1 MSEEAKEALSPDEA
15 DDSNVEIDIVDD
27 TPEEDKGRPERSGEP
42 YDPSDEEI
50 EEYSEGVQ
58 KRIKKLRF
66 EFHEERRAKEKIARE
81 NVEAFNYAQ
90 KLLAENNQIKEVLQQ
105 HQEVLQKS
113 QSERL
118 ASEVAAQRRRYKD
131 AYESGDSEEL
141 ASAQEDL
148 SRAVASHERVSSIP
162 PPRRLETPPA
172 PPQPQPQPAPVVD
185 PKAQGWLKE
194 NSWFGEDRTMTGYA
208 YGLHE
213 QLVTQEGIDPRTD
226 AYYERIDS
234 EMRQRFPEKFG
245 GASSSGNGASVGNVV
260 APATR
265 GPGKGPRKVSLTTT
279 QVALAKRL
287 GITPELYA
295 QQLIKDMQ
303 Q

>member
-1 MSEEAKEALSPDEA
+1 MIEEAQEALSPDEV
-15 DDSNVEIDIVDD
+15 DDNSIEIDVVDD
-27 TPEEDKGRPERSGEP
+27 TPEEDRGRPERTGEP

-66 EFHEERRAKEKIARE
+66 EFHEERRAKEKAERE
-81 NVEAFNYAQ
+81 NTEAFTYAQ
-90 KLLAENNQIKEVLQQ
+90 RLLEENNQIKEALQQ

-118 ASEVAAQRRRYKD
+118 ATEVAAQRRRYKD
-131 AYESGDSEEL
+131 AYESGDAEEL
-141 ASAQEDL
+141 AAAQEDL
-148 SRAVASHERVSSIP
+148 SRAVASHDRISSAP
-162 PPRRLETPPA
+162 PPQRLQAA
-172 PPQPQPQPAPVVD
+172 PPPEQPAPQVD
-185 PKAQGWLKE
+185 PKAQDWLKK

-226 AYYERIDS
+226 AYYERIDN
-234 EMRQRFPEKFG
+234 EMRTRFPERFG
-245 GASSSGNGASVGNVV
+245 EAPSSSGNGASLGNVV

-265 GPGKGPRKVSLTTT
+265 GTGKGPRKISLTQT

-287 GITPELYA
+287 GITPEQYA
-295 QQLIKDMQ
+295 QQVLKDSQ
-303 Q
+303 

>member
-1 MSEEAKEALSPDEA
+1 MIEEAQEALSPDEVE
-15 DDSNVEIDIVDD
+15 DNSIEIDVVDD
-27 TPEEDKGRPERSGEP
+27 TPEEDRGRPERTGEP

-66 EFHEERRAKEKIARE
+66 EFHEERRAKEKAERE
-81 NVEAFNYAQ
+81 NTEAFTYAQ
-90 KLLAENNQIKEVLQQ
+90 RLLEENNQIKEALQQ

-118 ASEVAAQRRRYKD
+118 ATEVAAQRRRYKD
-131 AYESGDSEEL
+131 AYESGDAEEL
-141 ASAQEDL
+141 AAAQEDL
-148 SRAVASHERVSSIP
+148 SRAVASHERISSAP
-162 PPRRLETPPA
+162 PPQRLQAA
-172 PPQPQPQPAPVVD
+172 PPPEQPAPQVD
-185 PKAQGWLKE
+185 PKAQDWLKK

-226 AYYERIDS
+226 AYYERIDN
-234 EMRQRFPEKFG
+234 EMRTRFPEKFG
-245 GASSSGNGASVGNVV
+245 EATSSSGNGASLGNVV

-265 GPGKGPRKVSLTTT
+265 GTGKGPRKISLTQT

-287 GITPELYA
+287 GITPEQYA
-295 QQLIKDMQ
+295 QQVLKDSQ
-303 Q
+303 

>member
-1 MSEEAKEALSPDEA
+1 MIEEAQEALSPDEVE
-15 DDSNVEIDIVDD
+15 DNSIEIDVVDD
-27 TPEEDKGRPERSGEP
+27 TPEEDRGRPERTGEP

-66 EFHEERRAKEKIARE
+66 EFHEERRAKEKAERE
-81 NVEAFNYAQ
+81 NTEAFTYAQ
-90 KLLAENNQIKEVLQQ
+90 RLLEENNQIKEALQQ
-105 HQEVLQKS
+105 HQEILQKS

-118 ASEVAAQRRRYKD
+118 ATEVAAQRRRYKD
-131 AYESGDSEEL
+131 AYESGDAEEL
-141 ASAQEDL
+141 AAAQEDL
-148 SRAVASHERVSSIP
+148 SRAVASHERISSAP
-162 PPRRLETPPA
+162 PPQRLQAA
-172 PPQPQPQPAPVVD
+172 PPPEQPAPQVD
-185 PKAQGWLKE
+185 PKAQDWLKK

-226 AYYERIDS
+226 AYYERIDN
-234 EMRQRFPEKFG
+234 EMRTRFPEKFG
-245 GASSSGNGASVGNVV
+245 EATSSSGNGASLGNVV

-265 GPGKGPRKVSLTTT
+265 GTGKGPRKISLTQT

-287 GITPELYA
+287 GITPEQYA
-295 QQLIKDMQ
+295 QQVLKDSQ
-303 Q
+303 

>member
-1 MSEEAKEALSPDEA
+1 MIEEAQEALSPDEV
-15 DDSNVEIDIVDD
+15 DDNSVEIDVVDD
-27 TPEEDKGRPERSGEP
+27 TPEEDQGRPERTGEP

-66 EFHEERRAKEKIARE
+66 EFHEERRAKEKAERE
-81 NVEAFNYAQ
+81 NTEAFTYAQ
-90 KLLAENNQIKEVLQQ
+90 RLLEENNQIKEALQQ

-118 ASEVAAQRRRYKD
+118 ATEVAAQRRRYKD
-131 AYESGDSEEL
+131 AYESGDAEEL
-141 ASAQEDL
+141 AAAQEDL
-148 SRAVASHERVSSIP
+148 SRAVASHERISAAP
-162 PPRRLETPPA
+162 PPQRLQAA
-172 PPQPQPQPAPVVD
+172 PPPEQPAPQVD
-185 PKAQGWLKE
+185 PKAQDWLTK

-226 AYYERIDS
+226 AYYERIDN
-234 EMRQRFPEKFG
+234 EMRTRFPDKFG
-245 GASSSGNGASVGNVV
+245 EATSSSGNGASLGNVV

-265 GPGKGPRKVSLTTT
+265 GTGKGPRKISLTQT

-287 GITPELYA
+287 GITPEQYA
-295 QQLIKDMQ
+295 QQVLKDSQ
-303 Q
+303 

>member
-1 MSEEAKEALSPDEA
+1 MIEEAQEALSPDEVE
-15 DDSNVEIDIVDD
+15 DNSIEIDVVDD
-27 TPEEDKGRPERSGEP
+27 TPEEDRGRPERTGEP

-66 EFHEERRAKEKIARE
+66 EFHEERRAKEKAERE
-81 NVEAFNYAQ
+81 NTEAFTYAQ
-90 KLLAENNQIKEVLQQ
+90 RLLEENNQIKEALQQ

-118 ASEVAAQRRRYKD
+118 ATEVAAQRRRYKE
-131 AYESGDSEEL
+131 AYESGDAEEL
-141 ASAQEDL
+141 AAAQEDL
-148 SRAVASHERVSSIP
+148 SRAVASHDRISSAP
-162 PPRRLETPPA
+162 PPQRLQAA
-172 PPQPQPQPAPVVD
+172 PPPEQPAPQVD
-185 PKAQGWLKE
+185 PKAQDWLKK

-226 AYYERIDS
+226 AYYERIDN
-234 EMRQRFPEKFG
+234 EMRTRFPDKFG
-245 GASSSGNGASVGNVV
+245 EATSSSGNGASLGTVV

-265 GPGKGPRKVSLTTT
+265 GTGKGPRKISLTQT

-287 GITPELYA
+287 GITPEQYA
-295 QQLIKDMQ
+295 QQVLKDSQ
-303 Q
+303 

>member
-1 MSEEAKEALSPDEA
+1 MIEEAQEALSPDEVE
-15 DDSNVEIDIVDD
+15 DNSIEIDVVDD
-27 TPEEDKGRPERSGEP
+27 TPEEDKGRPERTGEP

-66 EFHEERRAKEKIARE
+66 EFHEERRAKEKAERE
-81 NVEAFNYAQ
+81 NAEAFTYAQ
-90 KLLAENNQIKEVLQQ
+90 RLLEENNQIKEALQQ

-118 ASEVAAQRRRYKD
+118 ATEVAAQRRRYKD
-131 AYESGDSEEL
+131 AYESGDAEEL
-141 ASAQEDL
+141 AAAQEDL
-148 SRAVASHERVSSIP
+148 SRAVASHDRISSAP
-162 PPRRLETPPA
+162 PPQRLQAA
-172 PPQPQPQPAPVVD
+172 PPPEQPAPQPTVD
-185 PKAQGWLKE
+185 PKAQDWLKE

-226 AYYERIDS
+226 AYYERIDN
-234 EMRQRFPEKFG
+234 EMRTRFPDKFG
-245 GASSSGNGASVGNVV
+245 EAPSSSGNGASLGNVV

-265 GPGKGPRKVSLTTT
+265 GTGKGPRKISLTQT

-287 GITPELYA
+287 GITPEQYA
-295 QQLIKDMQ
+295 QQVLKDSQ
-303 Q
+303 

>member
-1 MSEEAKEALSPDEA
+1 MIEEAQEALSPDEVE
-15 DDSNVEIDIVDD
+15 DNSIEIDVVDD
-27 TPEEDKGRPERSGEP
+27 TPEEDRGRPERTGEP

-66 EFHEERRAKEKIARE
+66 EFHEERRAKEKAERE
-81 NVEAFNYAQ
+81 NTEAFTYAQ
-90 KLLAENNQIKEVLQQ
+90 RLLEENNQIKEALQQ

-118 ASEVAAQRRRYKD
+118 ATEVAARRRRYKD
-131 AYESGDSEEL
+131 AYESGDAEEL
-141 ASAQEDL
+141 AAAQEDL
-148 SRAVASHERVSSIP
+148 SRAVASHERISSAP
-162 PPRRLETPPA
+162 PPQRLQAA
-172 PPQPQPQPAPVVD
+172 PPPEQPAPQVD
-185 PKAQGWLKE
+185 PKAQDWLKK

-226 AYYERIDS
+226 AYYERIDN
-234 EMRQRFPEKFG
+234 EMRTRFPEKFG
-245 GASSSGNGASVGNVV
+245 EATSSSGNGASLGNVV

-265 GPGKGPRKVSLTTT
+265 GTGKGPRKISLTQT

-287 GITPELYA
+287 GITPEQYA
-295 QQLIKDMQ
+295 QQVLKDSQ
-303 Q
+303 

>member
-1 MSEEAKEALSPDEA
+1 MIEEAQEALSPDEV
-15 DDSNVEIDIVDD
+15 DDNSVEIDVVDD
-27 TPEEDKGRPERSGEP
+27 TPEEDQGRPERTGEP

-66 EFHEERRAKEKIARE
+66 EFHEERRAKEKAERE
-81 NVEAFNYAQ
+81 NTEAFTYAQ
-90 KLLAENNQIKEVLQQ
+90 RLLEENNQIKEALQQ

-118 ASEVAAQRRRYKD
+118 ATEVAAQRRRYKD
-131 AYESGDSEEL
+131 AYESGDAEEL
-141 ASAQEDL
+141 AAAQEDL
-148 SRAVASHERVSSIP
+148 SRAVASHDRISSAP
-162 PPRRLETPPA
+162 PPQRLQAA
-172 PPQPQPQPAPVVD
+172 PPPEQPAPQPTVD
-185 PKAQGWLKE
+185 PKAQDWLKE

-226 AYYERIDS
+226 AYYERIDN
-234 EMRQRFPEKFG
+234 EMRTRFPDKFG
-245 GASSSGNGASVGNVV
+245 EAPSSSGNGASLGNVV

-265 GPGKGPRKVSLTTT
+265 GTGKGPRKISLTQT

-287 GITPELYA
+287 GITPEQYA
-295 QQLIKDMQ
+295 QQVLKDSQ
-303 Q
+303 

>member
-1 MSEEAKEALSPDEA
+1 MIEEAQEALSPDEVE
-15 DDSNVEIDIVDD
+15 DNSVEIDVVDD
-27 TPEEDKGRPERSGEP
+27 TPEEDQGRPERTGEP

-66 EFHEERRAKEKIARE
+66 EFHEERRAKEKAERE
-81 NVEAFNYAQ
+81 NTEAFTYAQ
-90 KLLAENNQIKEVLQQ
+90 RLLEENNQIKEALQQ

-118 ASEVAAQRRRYKD
+118 ATEVAAQRRRYKD
-131 AYESGDSEEL
+131 AYESGDAEEL
-141 ASAQEDL
+141 AAAQEDL
-148 SRAVASHERVSSIP
+148 SRAVASHERISAAP
-162 PPRRLETPPA
+162 PPQRLQAA
-172 PPQPQPQPAPVVD
+172 PPPEQPAPQVD
-185 PKAQGWLKE
+185 PKAQDWLTK

-226 AYYERIDS
+226 AYYERIDN
-234 EMRQRFPEKFG
+234 EMRTRFPDKFG
-245 GASSSGNGASVGNVV
+245 EATSSSGNGASLGNVV

-265 GPGKGPRKVSLTTT
+265 GTGKGPRKISLTQT

-287 GITPELYA
+287 GITPEQYA
-295 QQLIKDMQ
+295 QQVLKDSQ
-303 Q
+303 

>member
-1 MSEEAKEALSPDEA
+1 MIEEAQEALSPDEV
-15 DDSNVEIDIVDD
+15 DDNSVEIDVVDD
-27 TPEEDKGRPERSGEP
+27 TPTEDQGRPERTGEP

-66 EFHEERRAKEKIARE
+66 EFHEERRAKEKVERE
-81 NVEAFNYAQ
+81 NSEAFSYAQ
-90 KLLAENNQIKEVLQQ
+90 RLLDENNQIKEVLQQ

-118 ASEVAAQRRRYKD
+118 ATEVAAQRRRYKD
-131 AYESGDSEEL
+131 AYETGDAEEL
-141 ASAQEDL
+141 AAAQEDL
-148 SRAVASHERVSSIP
+148 SRAVATHERISSAP
-162 PPRRLETPPA
+162 PPQRLQAAPA
-172 PPQPQPQPAPVVD
+172 PEQSATQVD

-226 AYYERIDS
+226 AYYERIDN
-234 EMRQRFPEKFG
+234 EMRTRFPEKFRG
-245 GASSSGNGASVGNVV
+245 TSGSSGNGASLGNVV

-265 GPGKGPRKVSLTTT
+265 GTGKGPRKISLTQT

-287 GITPELYA
+287 GITPEQYA
-295 QQLIKDMQ
+295 QQVLKDSK
-303 Q
+303 

>member
-1 MSEEAKEALSPDEA
+1 MSEEQEALFPDEDA
-15 DDSNVEIDIVDD
+15 VEIDIVDD
-27 TPEEDKGRPERSGEP
+27 TPEQDRDRPERKGEP

-66 EFHEERRAKEKIARE
+66 EFHEERRAKEKTLRE
-81 NVEAFNYAQ
+81 NAEALSYAQ
-90 KLLAENNQIKEVLQQ
+90 RLTEENNEIKGLLHK
-105 HQEVLQKS
+105 HQEVLQQS

-118 ASEVAAQRRRYKD
+118 ASEVAIQRRRYKE
-131 AYESGDSEEL
+131 AYEQGDAEEL

-148 SRAVASHERVSSIP
+148 SRAVSSHERISSAP
-162 PPRRLETPPA
+162 
-172 PPQPQPQPAPVVD
+172 PPQPLQSAPPVQQQQQQQPAQKD
-185 PKAQGWLKE
+185 ERAEAWLRE
-194 NSWFGEDRTMTGYA
+194 NSWFGEDRAMTGFA

-213 QLVTQEGIDPRTD
+213 QLVSQEGIDPRSD
-226 AYYERIDS
+226 AYYARINN
-234 EMRQRFPEKFG
+234 EMRNKFPENFDG
-245 GASSSGNGASVGNVV
+245 NASSGNGASQANVV

-265 GPGKGPRKVSLTTT
+265 GTGKRSRKVSLTST

-287 GITPELYA
+287 GISPEQYA
-295 QQLIKDMQ
+295 QQLVKEMNQ

>member
-1 MSEEAKEALSPDEA
+1 MIEEAQEALSPDEVE
-15 DDSNVEIDIVDD
+15 DNSVEIDVVDD
-27 TPEEDKGRPERSGEP
+27 TPEEDQGRPERTGEP

-66 EFHEERRAKEKIARE
+66 EFHEERRAKEKAERE
-81 NVEAFNYAQ
+81 NMEAFTYAQ
-90 KLLAENNQIKEVLQQ
+90 RLLEENNQIKEALQQ

-118 ASEVAAQRRRYKD
+118 ATEVAAQRRRYKD
-131 AYESGDSEEL
+131 AYESGDAEEL
-141 ASAQEDL
+141 AAAQEDL
-148 SRAVASHERVSSIP
+148 SRAVASHERISAAP
-162 PPRRLETPPA
+162 PPQRLQAA
-172 PPQPQPQPAPVVD
+172 PPPEQPAPQVD
-185 PKAQGWLKE
+185 PKAQDWLTK

-226 AYYERIDS
+226 AYYERIDN
-234 EMRQRFPEKFG
+234 EMRTRFPDKFG
-245 GASSSGNGASVGNVV
+245 EATSSSGNGASLGNVV

-265 GPGKGPRKVSLTTT
+265 GTGKGPRKISLTQT

-287 GITPELYA
+287 GITPEQYA
-295 QQLIKDMQ
+295 QQVLKDSQ
-303 Q
+303 